1 MESNKDNR
9 DILKWKRLI
18 DSIQSNE
25 QSVDE
30 PMSEGTWAIPETP
43 EQVVKLKNL

>member
-25 QSVDE
+25 ESVDE
-30 PMSEGTWAIPETP
+30 PIA
-43 EQVVKLKNL
+43 EQLRRLFWL